1 VSRRRIL
8 LFVATVLVLAT
19 TAAGTSGFDS
29 ASVDRGVTVTVA
41 DDSTAYL
48 GVEQATT
55 NATNGTTNLT
65 VTLRNRFPTG
75 ATLAA
80 DIEVGNQSSGVTLGA
95 GEADTT
101 TFQSV
106 DCGEQ
111 IAVDVSGPSVDVS
124 LNRTVSC
131 A

>member
-1 VSRRRIL
+1 MSRRRIL
-8 LFVATVLVLAT
+8 LLVAAGLVVAT

-29 ASVDRGVTVTVA
+29 ASVDRGVTVAVA
-41 DDSTAYL
+41 DDTTAYL
-48 GVEQATT
+48 GIEQATT

-65 VTLRNRFPTG
+65 VTLSNRFPAG
-75 ATLAA
+75 STLAA
-80 DIEVGNQSSGVTLGA
+80 DIGVGNQSSGVTLDA
-95 GEADTT
+95 GETETA

-111 IAVDVSGPSVDVS
+111 IAVDASGSGVAVS

-131 A
+131 S